1 MADKIALV
9 EEQGVTKQV
18 ILAALVVLL
27 ADWDNA
33 QKRTGRRGEYLT
45 TGALST
51 RFREL
56 PEEVQRGCME
66 AVGSLGLDVND
77 GELDAFFNAG
87 HEYQVSYSIN
97 RFGASGSS
105 TGKTLTSN
113 ELRSVE
119 RVRTL
124 IEKKG
129 KAVLD
134 KLTA

>member
-27 ADWDNA
+27 ADWDSA

-66 AVGSLGLDVND
+66 AVALLGLDVND

-105 TGKTLTSN
+105 GKTLTSN

>member
-1 MADKIALV
+1 MPIEMVK
-9 EEQGVTKQV
+9 EHGVTRQTL
-18 ILAALVVLL
+18 LAALVVLL

-33 QKRTGRRGEYLT
+33 EERTGRRGKYLT
-45 TGALST
+45 TGAMST

-56 PEEVQRGCME
+56 PEDVQDRCME
-66 AVGSLGLDVND
+66 ALSTLGLDINA

-97 RFGASGSS
+97 RFGVSGGS
-105 TGKTLTSN
+105 GEKPLTSN

-129 KAVLD
+129 KTVLD